1 MDAMLAVFV
10 LAWGAVQTAPEERI
24 DDTEYEKSV
33 AVHVKA
39 VEAVEKTWRK
49 DPAAALEAIETALK
63 AIESEL
69 LPRHARLVEATIAIR
84 ATRGI
89 DKGEVKERRAF
100 FPYRLGGEVALA
112 AGRPERAI
120 ALLQKSPTGAPI
132 LADAKKALA
141 AKEKKDPP
149 ATTPPTNSPA
159 ALDLKPF
166 LERRDFAGALDAV
179 RSQRGAS
186 SEEIGR
192 LAEEVRREAARHQQA
207 AVAALAVRL
216 PRLDDAGFRKDHVE
230 PCLRSCARVPQELE
244 SEELRWARRLERWME
259 KRDGAEF
266 ERLAVAAAKFGPD
279 FAVLCER
286 AQDLRL
292 QEIEGLVQSV
302 NQAERA
308 GRPKLLDQ
316 IGQAERA
323 LGDLLSARARPEAR
337 DRLAALKSKLPIDEK
352 VLDEARAAPSGIADI
367 RRLADELDRLWI
379 SDRRS
384 RLSLPDQKD
393 LALQLGLYRC
403 MALFL
408 DGQTI
413 AEAAQDVRLREVFRT
428 AGDLPPGISPKIA
441 AVRALLK

>member
-1 MDAMLAVFV
+1 MKTLLAVLT
-10 LAWGAVQTAPEERI
+10 LACLGVQTAPEERI
-24 DDTEYEKSV
+24 DDTEFEKSV
-33 AVHVKA
+33 AAHVKA
-39 VEAVEKTWRK
+39 VESIEKSWRR
-49 DPAAALEAIETALK
+49 DPAAGLEAIEAVLK
-63 AIESEL
+63 AIEADL
-69 LPRHARLVEATIAIR
+69 LPRHARLVEATIAVR

-89 DKGEVKERRAF
+89 DKGEVKERRPF
-100 FPYRLGGEVALA
+100 FPYRLAGEIALA
-112 AGRPERAI
+112 ADRPDRAV
-120 ALLQKSPTGAPI
+120 ALLQKSPTAAAL
-132 LADAKKALA
+132 LAEAKKALA
-141 AKEKKDPP
+141 AKEKKPSVPAPP
-149 ATTPPTNSPA
+149 AVPVPA
-159 ALDLKPF
+159 FDVKPF
-166 LERRDFAGALDAV
+166 LERGDFAGALEAV
-179 RSQRGAS
+179 RSRRATLGPDADRLT
-186 SEEIGR
+186 EEI
-192 LAEEVRREAARHQQA
+192 RRETARHQQT

-216 PRLDDAGFRKDHVE
+216 SRLDDPGFRKDYVE
-230 PCLRSCARVPQELE
+230 PCLQACARVPPELE
-244 SEELRWARRLERWME
+244 SEELKWARRLDRWME

-292 QEIEGLVQSV
+292 HEIEGLVQAV
-302 NQAERA
+302 NQTDRA

-323 LGDLLSARARPEAR
+323 IGDLLSARARPESR
-337 DRLAALKSKLPIDEK
+337 DRLAALKARLPIDEK

-379 SDRRS
+379 SERRA
-384 RLSLPDQKD
+384 RLSVPDQKD

-408 DGQTI
+408 DGLTI

-428 AGDLPPGISPKIA
+428 AGDLPAGISPKIA

>member
-1 MDAMLAVFV
+1 
-10 LAWGAVQTAPEERI
+10 
-24 DDTEYEKSV
+24 
-33 AVHVKA
+33 
-39 VEAVEKTWRK
+39 
-49 DPAAALEAIETALK
+49 
-63 AIESEL
+63 
-69 LPRHARLVEATIAIR
+69 
-84 ATRGI
+84 
-89 DKGEVKERRAF
+89 
-100 FPYRLGGEVALA
+100 
-112 AGRPERAI
+112 
-120 ALLQKSPTGAPI
+120 
-132 LADAKKALA
+132 
-141 AKEKKDPP
+141 
-149 ATTPPTNSPA
+149 
-159 ALDLKPF
+159 
-166 LERRDFAGALDAV
+166 
-179 RSQRGAS
+179 
-186 SEEIGR
+186 
-192 LAEEVRREAARHQQA
+192 
-207 AVAALAVRL
+207 
-216 PRLDDAGFRKDHVE
+216 
-230 PCLRSCARVPQELE
+230 
-244 SEELRWARRLERWME
+244 ME

-302 NQAERA
+302 TQAERA

-316 IGQAERA
+316 LGQAERA
-323 LGDLLSARARPEAR
+323 LGDLLSARARPDVR
-337 DRLAALKSKLPIDEK
+337 DRLAALKAKLPIDEK

-403 MALFL
+403 LALFL

-428 AGDLPPGISPKIA
+428 AGDLPPGISPKVA